1 MGLRRRRR
9 RPSGGGP
16 GRDRTEEVR
25 DEERGTRVQPEARPA
40 GEAGYAIVDH
50 DGHTHLAYAL
60 ELPREPGDVQRELR
74 IEREASYVVAVRNPE
89 APAPPG
95 AGLTPR
101 ERAEFPREFLDRF
114 GGRRFI
120 PLDPPSL
127 LDYEGAE
134 IVLIGAAEDAEAE
147 LGIDLDA
154 ERERLEDA
162 DIFQDLRLRARE
174 LPTEPLEQGKW
185 R

>member
-1 MGLRRRRR
+1 M
-9 RPSGGGP
+9 
-16 GRDRTEEVR
+16 
-25 DEERGTRVQPEARPA
+25 
-40 GEAGYAIVDH
+40 DH

-134 IVLIGAAEDAEAE
+134 IVLIGAAEDAKAE